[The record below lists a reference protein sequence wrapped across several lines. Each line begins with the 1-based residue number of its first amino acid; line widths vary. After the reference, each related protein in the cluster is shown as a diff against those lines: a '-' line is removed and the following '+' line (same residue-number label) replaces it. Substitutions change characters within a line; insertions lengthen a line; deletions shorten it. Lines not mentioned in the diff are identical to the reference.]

1 MPRNTAALIGDHP
14 LLTELSPEMAEI
26 VRNCARNVTVRAGD
40 FLLLE
45 GDAADVFFLLRRGQ
59 VTLET
64 RAPGRPPLV
73 IETLGPGT
81 DVGWSWLFPPY
92 RWQFDARA
100 TEPVEA
106 IAVDAIK
113 LRSEI
118 ESNPALGYELTKK
131 FAAVMLSRLQAAR
144 LRLSVL
150 HRGERTGRRVDGR
163 RQAGRVQRP
172 EPLEEAAAA
181 APAAATSAFVPE
193 PYRVVAKHEEAEG
206 VFTLSLEPAGNSPR
220 AFRVGQFNMLTA
232 FGVGEAAISVS
243 SAPGTPGRVEH
254 TVRDVGTVTHA
265 LCSAPLGSVIGV
277 RGPFGTDWGIE
288 DLAGQEVVIIA
299 GGIGLAPLRGAVFA
313 LLDAMG
319 AQRAA
324 RERRGVP
331 GSVGRVVV
339 LIGARTPDQL
349 IYTRDIWRWREQG
362 AEVHI
367 TVDIADESWSGP
379 VGVVTTLLAG
389 LEFNPGTSA
398 LVCGPEIMMRFS
410 ARALMDKGLQPENIR
425 ISLERNMQCGI
436 GMCGHCQLGPL
447 LLCQAGRVITYSNAL
462 PQLLSVPEL

>member
-1 MPRNTAALIGDHP
+1 MPRNTDALIGDHP
-14 LLTELSPEMAEI
+14 LFAELPPEMAAV
-26 VRNCARNVTVRAGD
+26 VRACARNVTVKAGD

-45 GDAADVFFLLRRGQ
+45 GANADVFYLVRRGQ

-73 IETLGPGT
+73 IETLGPGS

-106 IAVDAIK
+106 IAVDAIR

-118 ESNPALGYELTKK
+118 EDNPTLGYALTKK

-150 HRGERTGRRVDGR
+150 HRGERAGRRIGPS
-163 RQAGRVQRP
+163 QAGRVRRP
-172 EPLEEAAAA
+172 EPREEAPV
-181 APAAATSAFVPE
+181 APLATAPAFVPE
-193 PYRVVAKHEEAEG
+193 PYRVAAKHEEAEG
-206 VFTLSLEPAGNSPR
+206 VFTLSLEPAGNQTR

-232 FGVGEAAISVS
+232 FGVGEAAISIS

-265 LCSAPLGSVIGV
+265 LCTAPLGSVIGV
-277 RGPFGTDWGIE
+277 RGPYGTDWGIE

-313 LLDAMG
+313 LLDAMT

-324 RERRGVP
+324 RARRGVP
-331 GSVGRVVV
+331 GLVGRVVV

-349 IYTRDIWRWREQG
+349 IYTRDIWRWRERG

-367 TVDIADESWSGP
+367 TVDIADENWSGP

-447 LLCQAGRVITYSNAL
+447 LLCQAGRVITFSNAV
-462 PQLLSVPEL
+462 PHLLSVSEL

>member
-1 MPRNTAALIGDHP
+1 MSETTAALIGDHP
-14 LLTELSPEMAEI
+14 LLADLPGDMAAV
-26 VRNCARNVTVRAGD
+26 VRGCARNVTVRTGE

-45 GDAADVFFLLRRGQ
+45 GDAADVFYLIRRGQ

-81 DVGWSWLFPPY
+81 TIGWSWLFPPY

-106 IAVDAIK
+106 IAVDAIC
-113 LRSEI
+113 LRAKVEAD
-118 ESNPALGYELTKK
+118 PALGYELTKR
-131 FAAVMLSRLQAAR
+131 FASVMLNRLQAAR

-150 HRGERTGRRVDGR
+150 HRGER
-163 RQAGRVQRP
+163 AGRVSEAKRQLARP
-172 EPLEEAAAA
+172 RMAEPLVQAAVEV
-181 APAAATSAFVPE
+181 PAAFVPE
-193 PYRVVAKHEEAEG
+193 PYRIVAKHEEAEG
-206 VFTLSLEPAGNSPR
+206 VFTLSLEPIGKDPR
-220 AFRVGQFNMLTA
+220 EFRVGQFNMLTA

-243 SAPGTPGRVEH
+243 SAPGTPCRVEH

-288 DLAGQEVVIIA
+288 DLAGQDVVIMA
-299 GGIGLAPLRGAVFA
+299 GGIGLAPLRGAIFA
-313 LLDAMG
+313 LLDAMA

-324 RERRGVP
+324 RARRGVA

-339 LIGARTPDQL
+339 LIGARLPEQ
-349 IYTRDIWRWREQG
+349 IIFTRDIWRWREQG
-362 AEVHI
+362 AEVHV
-367 TVDIADESWSGP
+367 TVDLADQSWTGP
-379 VGVVTTLLAG
+379 VGVVTTLLAAE
-389 LEFNPGTSA
+389 EFDPGTSA
-398 LVCGPEIMMRFS
+398 LVCGPEVMMRFS

-436 GMCGHCQLGPL
+436 ALCGHCQLGPL
-447 LLCQAGRVITYSNAL
+447 LLCQAGRVITYSNVV

>member
-14 LLTELSPEMAEI
+14 LLAELPPEMADV
-26 VRNCARNVTVRAGD
+26 VRGCAHNVTVKAGD

-45 GDAADVFFLLRRGQ
+45 GDAADVFYLLRRGQ

-73 IETLGPGT
+73 IETLGAGT

-106 IAVDAIK
+106 IAVDAIR
-113 LRSEI
+113 LREQI
-118 ESNPALGYELTKK
+118 EDNPALGYELTKK

-150 HRGERTGRRVDGR
+150 HRGQRAGRRISPAR
-163 RQAGRVQRP
+163 AGRVRRP
-172 EPLEEAAAA
+172 ELREEAAVTG
-181 APAAATSAFVPE
+181 PVAATSPFVPE
-193 PYRVVAKHEEAEG
+193 PYRVVARHEEAEG
-206 VFTLSLEPAGNSPR
+206 VFTLSLEPAGNEPR

-313 LLDAMG
+313 LLDAMA

-324 RERRGVP
+324 RARRGVP

-362 AEVHI
+362 AEVHV

-379 VGVVTTLLAG
+379 VGVVTTLFAG
-389 LEFNPGTSA
+389 LDFNEGTSA

-447 LLCQAGRVITYSNAL
+447 LLCQAGRVITFSNAV
-462 PQLLSVPEL
+462 PRLLSVSEL

>member
-1 MPRNTAALIGDHP
+1 MPRNTAALIGEHP
-14 LLTELSPEMAEI
+14 LLSELPPEMAEV
-26 VRNCARNVTVRAGD
+26 VRACARNVTVKAGD

-45 GDAADVFFLLRRGQ
+45 GDAADVFYLVRRGQ

-73 IETLGPGT
+73 IETLGPGS

-106 IAVDAIK
+106 IAVDAIR
-113 LRSEI
+113 LRAQI
-118 ESNPALGYELTKK
+118 EENPTLGYELTKK

-150 HRGERTGRRVDGR
+150 HRGERAGRRIGPS
-163 RQAGRVQRP
+163 QAGRVRRP
-172 EPLEEAAAA
+172 EPREETVVT
-181 APAAATSAFVPE
+181 PVATASAFVPE
-193 PYRVVAKHEEAEG
+193 PYRVVARHEEAEG
-206 VFTLSLEPAGNSPR
+206 VFTLSLEPAGNEPR

-313 LLDAMG
+313 LLDAMA

-324 RERRGVP
+324 RARRGVA

-379 VGVVTTLLAG
+379 VGVVTTLLTG

-447 LLCQAGRVITYSNAL
+447 LLCQAGRVITFSNAV
-462 PQLLSVPEL
+462 PHLLSVSEL

>member
-1 MPRNTAALIGDHP
+1 MPRNSAALIGDHP

-181 APAAATSAFVPE
+181 GPAAGASAFVPE

-220 AFRVGQFNMLTA
+220 SFPRRAVQHAHGIRCGRGRHLREQRAGN
-232 FGVGEAAISVS
+232 
-243 SAPGTPGRVEH
+243 PRPGRAHRARRRHRHPCPV
-254 TVRDVGTVTHA
+254 
-265 LCSAPLGSVIGV
+265 
-277 RGPFGTDWGIE
+277 
-288 DLAGQEVVIIA
+288 
-299 GGIGLAPLRGAVFA
+299 
-313 LLDAMG
+313 
-319 AQRAA
+319 QRARWA
-324 RERRGVP
+324 R
-331 GSVGRVVV
+331 
-339 LIGARTPDQL
+339 
-349 IYTRDIWRWREQG
+349 
-362 AEVHI
+362 
-367 TVDIADESWSGP
+367 
-379 VGVVTTLLAG
+379 
-389 LEFNPGTSA
+389 
-398 LVCGPEIMMRFS
+398 
-410 ARALMDKGLQPENIR
+410 
-425 ISLERNMQCGI
+425 
-436 GMCGHCQLGPL
+436 
-447 LLCQAGRVITYSNAL
+447 
-462 PQLLSVPEL
+462 

>member
-1 MPRNTAALIGDHP
+1 MIGDHP
-14 LLTELSPEMAEI
+14 LLTDLPDDMAEI
-26 VRNCARNVTVRAGD
+26 VRECARNITVRAGD

-45 GDAADVFFLLRRGQ
+45 GDAADVFYLLRRGQ

-81 DVGWSWLFPPY
+81 EVGWSWLFPPY

-106 IAVDAIK
+106 IAVDAIR
-113 LRSEI
+113 LRSKI
-118 ESNPALGYELTKK
+118 EANPALGYELTKR
-131 FAAVMLSRLQAAR
+131 FASVMLNRLQAAR
-144 LRLSVL
+144 MRLSVL
-150 HRGERTGRRVDGR
+150 HRGERTGRRLDGR
-163 RQAGRVQRP
+163 RQGARVPRP
-172 EPLEEAAAA
+172 EPVEEI
-181 APAAATSAFVPE
+181 APAGPSPGTTAFVPE
-193 PYRVVAKHEEAEG
+193 LFRVVAKHEEAEG
-206 VFTLSLEPAGNSPR
+206 VWTLSLEPVNREPR
-220 AFRVGQFNMLTA
+220 TFRVGQFNMLTA

-265 LCSAPLGSVIGV
+265 LCTAPLGSVIGV
-277 RGPFGTDWGIE
+277 RGPYGTDWGIE

-313 LLDAMG
+313 LLDAMA

-324 RERRGVP
+324 RARRGVS
-331 GSVGRVVV
+331 GSVGRIVV

-367 TVDIADESWSGP
+367 TVDVADESWTGP
-379 VGVVTTLLAG
+379 VGVVTTLLNE

-447 LLCQAGRVITYSNAL
+447 LLCQAGRVITYSDPL
-462 PQLLSVPEL
+462 PQLLSVSEL

>member
-1 MPRNTAALIGDHP
+1 
-14 LLTELSPEMAEI
+14 
-26 VRNCARNVTVRAGD
+26 
-40 FLLLE
+40 LLLE
-45 GDAADVFFLLRRGQ
+45 GDAADVFYLVRRGQ

-73 IETLGPGT
+73 IETLGPGS

-106 IAVDAIK
+106 IAVDAIR
-113 LRSEI
+113 LRAQI
-118 ESNPALGYELTKK
+118 EETPTLGYELTKK

-150 HRGERTGRRVDGR
+150 HRGERAGRRIGPS
-163 RQAGRVQRP
+163 QAGRVRRP
-172 EPLEEAAAA
+172 EPREETVVT
-181 APAAATSAFVPE
+181 PVATASAFVPE
-193 PYRVVAKHEEAEG
+193 PYRVVARHEEAEG
-206 VFTLSLEPAGNSPR
+206 VFTLSLEPAGNEPR

-313 LLDAMG
+313 LLDAMA

-324 RERRGVP
+324 RARRGVA

-379 VGVVTTLLAG
+379 VGVVTTLLTG

-447 LLCQAGRVITYSNAL
+447 LLCQAGRVITFSNAV
-462 PQLLSVPEL
+462 PHLLSVSEL

>member
-1 MPRNTAALIGDHP
+1 MPKNTAALVGDHP
-14 LLTELSPEMAEI
+14 FLAELPDDMAAL
-26 VRNCARNVTVRAGD
+26 VRGCARSVTVRTGEY
-40 FLLLE
+40 LLLE
-45 GDAADVFFLLRRGQ
+45 GDAADVFYLIRRGQ
-59 VTLET
+59 VSLET

-81 DVGWSWLFPPY
+81 EIGWSWLFPPY

-106 IAVDAIK
+106 IAVDAIC
-113 LRSEI
+113 LRGKVDAD
-118 ESNPALGYELTKK
+118 PALGYELTKK

-150 HRGERTGRRVDGR
+150 HRGGRMGRVSEAR
-163 RQAGRVQRP
+163 RQLDRLRTI
-172 EPLEEAAAA
+172 EPVVEPEAA
-181 APAAATSAFVPE
+181 PTSAFVPE
-193 PYRVVAKHEEAEG
+193 PYRVVAKHEEAED
-206 VFTLSLEPAGNSPR
+206 VYTISLEPAGQQTR

-265 LCSAPLGSVIGV
+265 LCSSPLGSVIGV

-288 DLAGQEVVIIA
+288 DLAGQDVVIIA

-313 LLDAMG
+313 LLDAMT
-319 AQRAA
+319 AKRAA
-324 RERRGVP
+324 RARRGVSGP
-331 GSVGRVVV
+331 VGRVVV
-339 LIGARTPDQL
+339 LIGARSPDQ
-349 IYTRDIWRWREQG
+349 IIFTRDIWRWREQG
-362 AEVHI
+362 AEVHV
-367 TVDIADESWSGP
+367 TVDLADQSWTGP
-379 VGVVTTLLAG
+379 VGVVTTLLTN
-389 LEFNPGTSA
+389 LEFEPGTSA

-410 ARALMDKGLQPENIR
+410 ARALLDKGLQPENIR

-436 GMCGHCQLGPL
+436 GLCGHCQLGPL
-447 LLCQAGRVITYSNAL
+447 LLCQAGRVLTYSNVV
-462 PQLLSVPEL
+462 PHLLSVPEL